1 MNPAIVLVLAALV
14 VMLVNKNKQS
24 GSNTTT
30 TLSVS
35 QMRAIL
41 VNWANANTTDS
52 YNTRAYVIELFQSG
66 MSDSEISYV
75 YDYIFNY
82 VNKGLRP
89 AATSSLALQIQ
100 AISDKYQIF
109 T

>member
-1 MNPAIVLVLAALV
+1 MNPAIVLVIAALV
-14 VMLVNKNKQS
+14 AMLLNKNKQS

-30 TLSVS
+30 TLSIS
-35 QMRAIL
+35 QMRNIL

-52 YNTRAYVIELFQSG
+52 YNTRAYVIELFQNG
-66 MSDSEISYV
+66 MSDSEIGYV
-75 YDYIFNY
+75 YDYIFNF

-89 AATSSLALQIQ
+89 AANTTLALQIQ
-100 AISDKYQIF
+100 SISDKYQIF